1 MRILIL
7 ESNKKMTL
15 RFEPILSEGVAQVS
29 YFICDDSA
37 GSAAV
42 VDPRPDA
49 GIYLEKARHYGVTI
63 THVFETHIHADFM
76 SGGRE
81 LVSRCQGSAKLY
93 VSVER
98 NASYDFS
105 HEPLKD
111 GDEFT
116 FGKIKITTK
125 HTPGH
130 TPEHLSFLLTDTSKS
145 DQPWGVL
152 TGDSLFVDSS
162 ADPIFG

>member
-1 MRILIL
+1 
-7 ESNKKMTL
+7 MTL

-81 LVSRCQGSAKLY
+81 LVSRCQGAQNSM
-93 VSVER
+93 
-98 NASYDFS
+98 
-105 HEPLKD
+105 
-111 GDEFT
+111 
-116 FGKIKITTK
+116 
-125 HTPGH
+125 
-130 TPEHLSFLLTDTSKS
+130 
-145 DQPWGVL
+145 
-152 TGDSLFVDSS
+152 
-162 ADPIFG
+162 